1 MRVETISR
9 TKVEVRMP
17 NGTRLFYLSDRLRA
31 AYYSGELYTNFND
44 SDRRAPAVT
53 RAVASWSKRYSFSGG
68 GERSEREIL
77 ELAMRPVAI
86 DYGGYET
93 DQRLPR

>member
-17 NGTRLFYLSDRLRA
+17 NGTRLYYLGDRLRA
-31 AYYSGELYTNFND
+31 AYHNGNLYTNFND
-44 SDRRAPAVT
+44 PDRRAPSVT
-53 RAVASWSKRYSFSGG
+53 RAVSSWSKRYGFSGG

-86 DYGGYET
+86 EYGDYET
-93 DQRLPR
+93 DQRPPR